1 MNQHGGEMKMKKITA
16 LLATAL
22 LLAACGSSS
31 EPEKTGH
38 GETAKDNNGDYAT
51 ADIKVKGDDVVEIT
65 LDETKEGKSKKEL
78 KEEYNMKAASSIQ
91 KEWYEQVEFLENY
104 IEENGLDAVK
114 LDDAGYPAGDDV
126 KAGCTINLT
135 NLMNAANAAKEAA
148 K

>member
-1 MNQHGGEMKMKKITA
+1 MNQHGGETKMKKVTA

-22 LLAACGSSS
+22 LLAACGSSA
-31 EPEKTGH
+31 EAEKTGH
-38 GETAKDNNGDYAT
+38 GETAKDKNGDYAT
-51 ADIKVKGDDVVEIT
+51 ADITVKGDEVVKIT

-78 KEEYNMKAASSIQ
+78 KEEYNMKGASPIK

-104 IEENGLDAVK
+104 IKENGLDAVK
-114 LDDAGYPAGDDV
+114 LDEAGYPTGDDV

-135 NLMNAANAAKEAA
+135 NLMNAAKSAKEAA

>member
-1 MNQHGGEMKMKKITA
+1 MM
-16 LLATAL
+16 LS
-22 LLAACGSSS
+22 LAACGSSS

>member
-1 MNQHGGEMKMKKITA
+1 MKKVTA

-22 LLAACGSSS
+22 LLAACGSSA
-31 EPEKTGH
+31 EAEKTGH
-38 GETAKDNNGDYAT
+38 GETAKDKNGDYAT
-51 ADIKVKGDDVVEIT
+51 ADITVKGDEVVEIT

-78 KEEYNMKAASSIQ
+78 KEEYNMKGASPIK

-104 IEENGLDAVK
+104 IKENGLDAVK
-114 LDDAGYPAGDDV
+114 LDEAGYPTGDDV

-135 NLMNAANAAKEAA
+135 NLMNAAKSAKEAA

>member
-1 MNQHGGEMKMKKITA
+1 MKKVTA

-22 LLAACGSSS
+22 LLAACGSSA
-31 EPEKTGH
+31 EAEKTGH
-38 GETAKDNNGDYAT
+38 GETAKDKNGDYAS
-51 ADIKVKGDDVVEIT
+51 ADITVKGDEVVEIT

-78 KEEYNMKAASSIQ
+78 KEEYNMKGASPIK

-104 IEENGLDAVK
+104 IKENGLDAVK
-114 LDDAGYPAGDDV
+114 LDEAGYPTGDDV

-135 NLMNAANAAKEAA
+135 NLMNAAKSAKEAA

>member
-126 KAGCTINLT
+126 KAGFTINLT